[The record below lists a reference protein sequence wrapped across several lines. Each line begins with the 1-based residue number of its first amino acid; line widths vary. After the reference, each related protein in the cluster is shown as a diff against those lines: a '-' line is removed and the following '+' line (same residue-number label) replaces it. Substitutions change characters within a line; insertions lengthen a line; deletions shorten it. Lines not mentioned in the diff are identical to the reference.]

1 MIDINRLQK
10 TSGIIGNTEAI
21 QEVLEMIVQVGPVDI
36 TVLITGE
43 SGTGKEKVA
52 KSIHK
57 SSKRTH
63 EPLIIVNCG
72 AIPEGII
79 ESELFGHK
87 KGAFTGAGDDR
98 KGYFETANKGTVFL
112 DEIGE
117 TPLETQVKLLRVLE
131 NGEFIRVGD
140 SKTLHTDVRII
151 AATNKNLESLV
162 KKGDFR
168 QDLYY
173 RLKTVSIHV
182 PALRQRIED
191 LSLFVERFALEF
203 TRTNDIVYRGFMP
216 EAIRLMKQYNWPGN
230 VRELKNFVE
239 SILVLEKGERVTSEM
254 VERKLRPSL
263 ETALQNPHLP
273 VLVDQSPERVENELI
288 LRQLFL
294 LRQDVELI
302 RKTMNKQERGN
313 DTLHYINESV
323 QDVPVTMEIDSQA
336 DTLIRPDAIGD
347 MTLEDLEKEAIKRTL
362 KFFNKNRRA
371 AARSLGMSER
381 TLYRKINDYGLGNF
395 RGRMIETFI
404 TDINF
409 TLKNRVLG
417 EYDPRCARV
426 AIINDKEFEM
436 LREPELA
443 GCEPGSL
450 DSYKQKLD
458 FQSNWIVE

>member
-21 QEVLEMIVQVGPVDI
+21 QEVLEMIIQVGPVDI

-140 SKTLHTDVRII
+140 SNTLHTDVRII

-294 LRQDVELI
+294 LRQDVEII
-302 RKTMNKQERGN
+302 RKVMNEQEIGN
-313 DTLHYINESV
+313 DTLRYINESV

-362 KFFNKNRRA
+362 KYFNKNRRA

-381 TLYRKINDYGLGNF
+381 TLYRKINDYGLE
-395 RGRMIETFI
+395 RKIKRKYE
-404 TDINF
+404 
-409 TLKNRVLG
+409 KQSQ
-417 EYDPRCARV
+417 E
-426 AIINDKEFEM
+426 DK
-436 LREPELA
+436 
-443 GCEPGSL
+443 
-450 DSYKQKLD
+450 K
-458 FQSNWIVE
+458 

>member
-52 KSIHK
+52 KAIHK

-87 KGAFTGAGDDR
+87 KGAFTGAGGDR
-98 KGYFETANKGTVFL
+98 KGYFEAANKGTVFL

-131 NGEFIRVGD
+131 NGEFIHVGD
-140 SKTLHTDVRII
+140 SKTLYTDVRII

-162 KKGDFR
+162 KNGDFR

-182 PALRQRIED
+182 PALRQRVED

-263 ETALQNPHLP
+263 DTALQNPHLP

-302 RKTMNKQERGN
+302 RKIMNEQARGN

-381 TLYRKINDYGLGNF
+381 TLYRKINDYGLE
-395 RGRMIETFI
+395 RKIKRKYE
-404 TDINF
+404 
-409 TLKNRVLG
+409 KQSQ
-417 EYDPRCARV
+417 E
-426 AIINDKEFEM
+426 DK
-436 LREPELA
+436 
-443 GCEPGSL
+443 
-450 DSYKQKLD
+450 K
-458 FQSNWIVE
+458 

>member
-21 QEVLEMIVQVGPVDI
+21 QEVLEMIIQVGPVDI

-63 EPLIIVNCG
+63 EALMIVNCG

-140 SKTLHTDVRII
+140 SKTLYSDVRII
-151 AATNKNLESLV
+151 AATNKNLEYLV

-182 PALRQRIED
+182 PALRQRVED

-263 ETALQNPHLP
+263 DTALQNPHLP

-302 RKTMNKQERGN
+302 RKIMNEQARGN

-381 TLYRKINDYGLGNF
+381 TLYRKINDYGLE
-395 RGRMIETFI
+395 RKIKRKYE
-404 TDINF
+404 
-409 TLKNRVLG
+409 KKSQ
-417 EYDPRCARV
+417 E
-426 AIINDKEFEM
+426 DK
-436 LREPELA
+436 
-443 GCEPGSL
+443 
-450 DSYKQKLD
+450 K
-458 FQSNWIVE
+458 

>member
-98 KGYFETANKGTVFL
+98 KGYFGTANKGTIFL

-140 SKTLHTDVRII
+140 SNTLHTDVRII

-182 PALRQRIED
+182 PALRQRVED

-294 LRQDVELI
+294 LRQDVEII
-302 RKTMNKQERGN
+302 RKVMNEQEIGN
-313 DTLHYINESV
+313 DTLRYINESV

-381 TLYRKINDYGLGNF
+381 TLYRKINDYGLE
-395 RGRMIETFI
+395 RKIKRRYE
-404 TDINF
+404 
-409 TLKNRVLG
+409 
-417 EYDPRCARV
+417 
-426 AIINDKEFEM
+426 
-436 LREPELA
+436 
-443 GCEPGSL
+443 
-450 DSYKQKLD
+450 KQSQEEKK
-458 FQSNWIVE
+458 

>member
-21 QEVLEMIVQVGPVDI
+21 QEVLEMIIQVGPVDI

-98 KGYFETANKGTVFL
+98 KGYFEAANKGTVFL

-131 NGEFIRVGD
+131 NGEFIHVGD
-140 SKTLHTDVRII
+140 SKTLYTDVRII

-182 PALRQRIED
+182 PALRQRVED

-263 ETALQNPHLP
+263 DTALQNPHLP

-302 RKTMNKQERGN
+302 RKIMNEQARGN

-323 QDVPVTMEIDSQA
+323 QDVPVTMEIDSQEDA
-336 DTLIRPDAIGD
+336 LIRPDAIGD

-381 TLYRKINDYGLGNF
+381 TLYRKINDYGLE
-395 RGRMIETFI
+395 RKIKRRYE
-404 TDINF
+404 
-409 TLKNRVLG
+409 
-417 EYDPRCARV
+417 
-426 AIINDKEFEM
+426 
-436 LREPELA
+436 
-443 GCEPGSL
+443 
-450 DSYKQKLD
+450 KQSQEEKK
-458 FQSNWIVE
+458 

>member
-1 MIDINRLQK
+1 VIDINRLQK

-98 KGYFETANKGTVFL
+98 KGYFETANKGTIFL

-140 SKTLHTDVRII
+140 SNTLHTDVRII

-263 ETALQNPHLP
+263 DTGLQNPHLP

-302 RKTMNKQERGN
+302 RKIMNEQARGN

-323 QDVPVTMEIDSQA
+323 QDVPVTMEIDSKA

-381 TLYRKINDYGLGNF
+381 TLYRKINDYGLE
-395 RGRMIETFI
+395 RKIKRKYE
-404 TDINF
+404 
-409 TLKNRVLG
+409 KQSQ
-417 EYDPRCARV
+417 E
-426 AIINDKEFEM
+426 DK
-436 LREPELA
+436 
-443 GCEPGSL
+443 
-450 DSYKQKLD
+450 K
-458 FQSNWIVE
+458 

>member
-36 TVLITGE
+36 TVLVTGE

-52 KSIHK
+52 KAIHK

-98 KGYFETANKGTVFL
+98 KGYFETANKGTIFL

-140 SKTLHTDVRII
+140 SNTLHTDVRII

-182 PALRQRIED
+182 PALRQRVED

-263 ETALQNPHLP
+263 DTGLQNPHLP

-302 RKTMNKQERGN
+302 RKIMNEQARGN

-381 TLYRKINDYGLGNF
+381 TLYRKINDYGLE
-395 RGRMIETFI
+395 RKIKRKYE
-404 TDINF
+404 
-409 TLKNRVLG
+409 KQSQ
-417 EYDPRCARV
+417 E
-426 AIINDKEFEM
+426 DK
-436 LREPELA
+436 
-443 GCEPGSL
+443 
-450 DSYKQKLD
+450 K
-458 FQSNWIVE
+458 

>member
-98 KGYFETANKGTVFL
+98 KGYFETANKGTIFL

-140 SKTLHTDVRII
+140 SKTLYTDVRII

-182 PALRQRIED
+182 PALRQRVED

-263 ETALQNPHLP
+263 DTALQNPHLP

-302 RKTMNKQERGN
+302 RKIMNEQARGN

-323 QDVPVTMEIDSQA
+323 QDVPVTMEIDSQV

-381 TLYRKINDYGLGNF
+381 TLYRKINDYGLE
-395 RGRMIETFI
+395 RKIKRKYE
-404 TDINF
+404 
-409 TLKNRVLG
+409 KKSQ
-417 EYDPRCARV
+417 E
-426 AIINDKEFEM
+426 DK
-436 LREPELA
+436 
-443 GCEPGSL
+443 
-450 DSYKQKLD
+450 K
-458 FQSNWIVE
+458 

>member
-36 TVLITGE
+36 TVLVTGE

-52 KSIHK
+52 KAIHK

-173 RLKTVSIHV
+173 RLKTVSIHI
-182 PALRQRIED
+182 PALRQRVED

-263 ETALQNPHLP
+263 DTGLQNPHLP

-302 RKTMNKQERGN
+302 RKIMNEQASGN

-323 QDVPVTMEIDSQA
+323 QDVPVTMEIDSQV

-381 TLYRKINDYGLGNF
+381 TLYRKINDYGLE
-395 RGRMIETFI
+395 RKIKRKYE
-404 TDINF
+404 
-409 TLKNRVLG
+409 KQSQ
-417 EYDPRCARV
+417 E
-426 AIINDKEFEM
+426 DK
-436 LREPELA
+436 
-443 GCEPGSL
+443 
-450 DSYKQKLD
+450 K
-458 FQSNWIVE
+458 

>member
-52 KSIHK
+52 KAIHK

-87 KGAFTGAGDDR
+87 KGAFTGAGGDR
-98 KGYFETANKGTVFL
+98 KGYFEAANKGTVFL

-131 NGEFIRVGD
+131 NGEFIHVGD
-140 SKTLHTDVRII
+140 SKTLYTDVRII

-182 PALRQRIED
+182 PALRQRVED

-263 ETALQNPHLP
+263 DTALQNPHLP

-302 RKTMNKQERGN
+302 RKIMNEQARGN
-313 DTLHYINESV
+313 DALHYINESV

-381 TLYRKINDYGLGNF
+381 TLYRKINDYGLERKIKRKYEKQSQG
-395 RGRMIETFI
+395 
-404 TDINF
+404 
-409 TLKNRVLG
+409 
-417 EYDPRCARV
+417 
-426 AIINDKEFEM
+426 DK
-436 LREPELA
+436 
-443 GCEPGSL
+443 
-450 DSYKQKLD
+450 K
-458 FQSNWIVE
+458 